1 MYRITF
7 VLLAL
12 AIAVIITPV
21 GFAQECGDANGDGTL
36 NILDATSLIEYLAYP
51 EATNGPEIFPSAAD
65 CDGNAGI
72 TMADVVTI
80 FDFLFRGED
89 NLDCSASGTY
99 SLAMSETDTVFIPFV
114 NNVPAGVWTVELPI
128 MASLAD
134 NSDGLNIPLLTGSD
148 YTDDQ
153 FDLTNIYPYHE
164 GQWIGAGMYPMDTDS
179 CFLKAFEMVS
189 GSMDGDRITYFGLNF
204 TRYSNNV
211 GSINPAEYI
220 RSPLWRITVEKDGDL
235 FIPVIVYYNV
245 VLADPILSVDP
256 TSLAFTARS
265 GETSS
270 QGYSISFTSTERPVT
285 FDLDI
290 SASWLT
296 LEGNPTGPF
305 TTPVSFLVNA
315 DATGL
320 FPGNHAATITPIGI
334 DPGENVLVNGVVDID
349 FNVTTPPNLP
359 WGDIN
364 CDGAVS
370 ISDIALIIDCVF
382 INPRPIPD
390 CR

>member
-1 MYRITF
+1 
-7 VLLAL
+7 
-12 AIAVIITPV
+12 
-21 GFAQECGDANGDGTL
+21 
-36 NILDATSLIEYLAYP
+36 
-51 EATNGPEIFPSAAD
+51 
-65 CDGNAGI
+65 
-72 TMADVVTI
+72 MADVVTI
-80 FDFLFRGED
+80 FDFLFQGED

-99 SLAMSETDTVFIPFV
+99 SLALSEIDTVFIPFV
-114 NNVPAGVWTVELPI
+114 NNVPAGVSSVELPI

-153 FDLTNIYPYHE
+153 FDLTNIYPYHD
-164 GQWIGAGMYPMDTDS
+164 GRWIGAGMYPIDTDS

-211 GSINPAEYI
+211 GSINPAEYL

-245 VLADPILSVDP
+245 VLADPTLSVDP
-256 TSLAFTARS
+256 ASLAYTATS
-265 GETSS
+265 GAVSAKTFE
-270 QGYSISFTSTERPVT
+270 ISFTSTERPVT
-285 FDLDI
+285 FDLSI
-290 SASWLT
+290 SESWLT

-305 TTPVSFLVNA
+305 TTPVSFWVTA
-315 DATGL
+315 DATAL
-320 FPGNHAATITPIGI
+320 LPGNYAATITPTGI
-334 DPGENVLVNGVVDID
+334 DPTENVLVNGVVDID
-349 FNVTTPPNLP
+349 FTVTTPPDLL

-364 CDGAVS
+364 CDGEVS

-382 INPRPIPD
+382 IDPKPVPD